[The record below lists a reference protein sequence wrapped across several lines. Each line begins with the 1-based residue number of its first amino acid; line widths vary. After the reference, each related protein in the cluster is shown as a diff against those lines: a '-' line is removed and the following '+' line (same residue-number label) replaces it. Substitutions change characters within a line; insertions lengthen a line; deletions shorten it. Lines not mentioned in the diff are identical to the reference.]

1 MISSAKFFLLSS
13 MAGIIDMQLMRYINL
28 FAKTTRVQTTK
39 VFVYNNQ
46 IIFAV
51 PKSKISVAIG
61 KGAVNV
67 KKLNEI
73 LRKKIKIVAMP
84 AVDDNAGI
92 GEFVKA
98 VVSPVEFNGVE
109 IHGDSVVVNAG
120 RQSKAALI
128 GRGRQRE
135 KELADVLKNFFKITK
150 LRIA

>member
-1 MISSAKFFLLSS
+1 
-13 MAGIIDMQLMRYINL
+13 MAEVIDMQMMRYINL
-28 FAKTTRVQTTK
+28 FSKTTRIQTTK

-46 IIFAV
+46 IIFVV
-51 PKSKISVAIG
+51 PKSKVSVAIG
-61 KGAVNV
+61 RDAVNA

-84 AVDDNAGI
+84 TVENNEGI
-92 GEFVKA
+92 EKFIKD
-98 VVSPVEFNGVE
+98 VVAPVEFNGIE
-109 IHGDSVVVNAG
+109 IRGDSLVLNAG

-135 KELADVLKNFFKITK
+135 KELTDVLKNFFGIAK

>member
-1 MISSAKFFLLSS
+1 
-13 MAGIIDMQLMRYINL
+13 MAVTIDMQLMRYINL
-28 FAKTTRVQTTK
+28 FAKTTRVETTK

-51 PKSKISVAIG
+51 PKAKVSLAIG

-73 LRKKIKIVAMP
+73 LRKKIKVVAMP
-84 AVDDNAGI
+84 AIDSNEGI
-92 GEFVKA
+92 GKFVED
-98 VVSPVEFNGVE
+98 VVAPIEFNKVE
-109 IHGDSVVVNAG
+109 VKDDSVVVNAG

-128 GRGRQRE
+128 GRNRMRE
-135 KELADVLKNFFKITK
+135 KELGDVLRNFFHITK